1 MKLSVTN
8 IAVSTDGTTNG
19 VLATDKTSWTWS
31 KDEFD
36 VVIAK
41 GTSTFTLYTTAKAYM
56 QLKKLNTLTVS
67 SKNDA
72 SIYSVTIGTTNATQ
86 LNNLKKAI
94 GTAYEYTED
103 ESTFSVT
110 IVWNSKEDFVLVN
123 NGTSTVYV
131 NKVEITYE

>member
-1 MKLSVTN
+1 
-8 IAVSTDGTTNG
+8 
-19 VLATDKTSWTWS
+19 
-31 KDEFD
+31 
-36 VVIAK
+36 
-41 GTSTFTLYTTAKAYM
+41 M

-72 SIYSVTIGTTNATQ
+72 SIYSVTIGATNATQ
-86 LNNLKKAI
+86 LNNLKNAI
-94 GTAYEYTED
+94 GTAYEYTVD
-103 ESTFSVT
+103 ESTLSVT